1 MPSGPETRTG
11 SLGGHAPITETRA
24 TSGHGAPISFAG
36 PLARLWH
43 RLIGIWALATATT
56 LLAAAMLLTVRHLS
70 SHLKPTLSEAALL
83 AITMIIGAIVLAI
96 DSASPNPRGLAPW
109 LARLGMGGV
118 VLVLADLCR
127 PNTSLTPMTLVMLS
141 IILIPIIRSMLETF
155 RPTTHMLSVVARPPV
170 SNEDDPGWAQSVDRS
185 PFSDRHQR
193 LVQWSERYAA
203 TADHDGG
210 SLVRGSIVV
219 RFCEGSRVATG
230 HIAFCP
236 PLTRSP
242 RVELST
248 PSDDLEVTLSTTDI
262 QPWGMRIECRLETPS
277 PEAVDLAVH
286 WKAVA

>member
-185 PFSDRHQR
+185 PFSDRHQHSCSGR
-193 LVQWSERYAA
+193 NDTQPPQTMMEAPWSGA
-203 TADHDGG
+203 
-210 SLVRGSIVV
+210 
-219 RFCEGSRVATG
+219 
-230 HIAFCP
+230 
-236 PLTRSP
+236 
-242 RVELST
+242 
-248 PSDDLEVTLSTTDI
+248 PSS
-262 QPWGMRIECRLETPS
+262 
-277 PEAVDLAVH
+277 
-286 WKAVA
+286 